1 MKNLTI
7 ILLVLFFAM
16 SAEGTIQNSKNYTG
30 IVKFYNNEKG
40 FGYIVDAATK
50 QDLYVYD
57 ESLID
62 EISANDKVVYKVRDT
77 RKGIEAFDV
86 RLK

>member
-1 MKNLTI
+1 MKNLII

-30 IVKFYNNEKG
+30 TVKFYNNEKG
-40 FGYIVDAATK
+40 FGYI
-50 QDLYVYD
+50 